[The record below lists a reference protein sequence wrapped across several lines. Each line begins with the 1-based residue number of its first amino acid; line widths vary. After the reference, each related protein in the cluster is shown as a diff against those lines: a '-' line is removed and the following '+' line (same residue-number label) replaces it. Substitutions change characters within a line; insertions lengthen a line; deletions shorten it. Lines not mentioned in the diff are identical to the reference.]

1 MNRPILERI
10 DAEIAAGRPWRAK
23 EIVRGRLADAW
34 LGPVVSERYG
44 QLLASMGD
52 RLEPGK
58 FLFLSGV
65 REPQYEG
72 HIALFLGRYRRS
84 GPDNLVAQF
93 PKSFRRQRFI
103 DLPPELQNEL
113 RAWGVRENA
122 FGERVR
128 VSRPSLPWG
137 NFVANAVGLLI
148 LVFLIVGIGV
158 GFRQVVLW
166 LSALRR

>member
-1 MNRPILERI
+1 VKSPILERI
-10 DAEIAAGRPWRAK
+10 DAEIADGRPWRAK
-23 EIVRGRLADAW
+23 EILRGRLAGVW
-34 LGPVVSERYG
+34 PGPVVSERYG

-52 RLEPGK
+52 HLEAGK

-72 HIALFLGRYRRS
+72 HIALFLRRYTRS

-93 PKSFRRQRFI
+93 PKSFRRERFI
-103 DLPPELQNEL
+103 TLPPQLQNDL
-113 RAWGVRENA
+113 KALGVREDA
-122 FGERVR
+122 FGERVQ
-128 VSRPSLPWG
+128 VSHPSSRWG
-137 NFVANAVGLLI
+137 NFVATAGGLLI

-166 LSALRR
+166 ISALWR